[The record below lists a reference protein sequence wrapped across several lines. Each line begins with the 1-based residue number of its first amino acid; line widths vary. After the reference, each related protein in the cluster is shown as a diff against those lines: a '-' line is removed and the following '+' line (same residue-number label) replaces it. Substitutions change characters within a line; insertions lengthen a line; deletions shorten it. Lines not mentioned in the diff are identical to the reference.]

1 MDERHGRFLL
11 RAALAALLIA
21 GVASGCCTDR
31 KVTTDEPAAAAVETR
46 SIKLATTTSTDNSG
60 LLDELLPAFA
70 KKHGIEVKVI
80 SVGTG
85 KALKHGEAGDV
96 DVILV
101 HARGAEDRFVA
112 EGFGVNRRDVM
123 HNDFVILGPAADPA
137 GIRGTEDVAAALK
150 KIAAAKAAFFSR
162 GDESGTHKKE
172 MQLWRAAG
180 VSPEGGAWYMPAG
193 QGMGAVLTLADEKL
207 AYTMADR
214 GTWLA
219 YRGKLDLLVLVEGDP
234 RLFNPYGVI
243 AVNPARHPHVRYQLV
258 MEFIGWLTSAEGQA
272 IIGDFRRDG
281 ELLFHPDA
289 VPSTE
294 D

>member
-1 MDERHGRFLL
+1 MDKRHFRPLL
-11 RAALAALLIA
+11 QAALAALLIV
-21 GVASGCCTDR
+21 GVALGCCTDK
-31 KVTTDEPAAAAVETR
+31 KVTTDEPAPVATR

-70 KKHGIEVKVI
+70 EKHGIEVKVI

-85 KALKHGEAGDV
+85 KAIKHGEAGDV

-101 HARGAEDRFVA
+101 HAREAEDRFVA
-112 EGFGVNRRDVM
+112 DGFGVNRRDVM
-123 HNDFVILGPAADPA
+123 HNDFVILGPATDPA
-137 GIRGTEDVAAALK
+137 GIRGTEDVAAALRG
-150 KIAAAKAAFFSR
+150 IADAKAAFISR

-214 GTWLA
+214 GTYLA
-219 YRGKLDLLVLVEGDP
+219 YRGKLDLIVLVEGDP

-243 AVNPARHPHVRYQLV
+243 AVNPARHPHVRYAEV
-258 MEFIGWLTSAEGQA
+258 MEFIGWLTSTEGQG

-289 VPSTE
+289 VPLLTE